1 MNMKKTK
8 AMFNGQNLN
17 KLLDSGMGP
26 CRVCR
31 SGVAIIVF
39 SARDAS
45 TGYVKCASEFVAD
58 L

>member
-1 MNMKKTK
+1 MKKTK
-8 AMFNGQNLN
+8 VMFNGQNLN

-31 SGVAIIVF
+31 SGVATIVF